1 MALGMEGGDL
11 DVKDINETEW
21 TQLGDGLDLDQM
33 RKKETE
39 RMMWRVLSYTE
50 CKDEAIIC

>member
-11 DVKDINETEW
+11 DVKDINETEL

-33 RKKETE
+33 RKKEAE

-50 CKDEAIIC
+50 REDEAIIC